1 MNVGEHTARSRRGVA
16 WVYTDQGGCTMGAQ
30 RLTRRRVAGTA
41 AGGAAAAWVLA
52 ACGAPS
58 QGGSAGSGS
67 NQALG
72 PAKISFWARGTQ
84 EFTDMMASIAQAYA
98 QANPQITMDGGYF
111 PSDGYT
117 DRLVAAAAA
126 DTLPDVYHQD
136 SQNVVSLANK
146 GIAADVAPLLA
157 KDGKVKKGD
166 FFPWAFLRAEKDGKT
181 YAMPFKGTCNVIYVN
196 QSLFDREGLAV
207 PRVPGNAT
215 GSSGREAGWTWADY
229 VSIARRLT
237 KDPTASNG
245 VWGGWSY
252 DWRAAVWQNGGDLV
266 DKAGKKALVAD
277 SPAPE
282 AIQWMADLALK
293 ERVHPKPDEGAD
305 IRPLP
310 TAFTS
315 GRIGMFA
322 GGEPDFG
329 AILKVTDFKWSA
341 VPLPLAAAGKP
352 QASFGAST
360 LYSLS
365 PKTKVQPQA
374 WAFLAWIVTQQ
385 TPQSIL
391 NQAGKLGVPPYKPI
405 YDRLFLQEPRT
416 DVKKVLGEMANAN
429 HPYLEG
435 LTVVPQIEK
444 VFSDELKNVWS
455 GQATA
460 RDATKRIA
468 DQITPL
474 LAQ

>member
-1 MNVGEHTARSRRGVA
+1 
-16 WVYTDQGGCTMGAQ
+16 
-30 RLTRRRVAGTA
+30 
-41 AGGAAAAWVLA
+41 
-52 ACGAPS
+52 
-58 QGGSAGSGS
+58 
-67 NQALG
+67 
-72 PAKISFWARGTQ
+72 
-84 EFTDMMASIAQAYA
+84 
-98 QANPQITMDGGYF
+98 
-111 PSDGYT
+111 
-117 DRLVAAAAA
+117 
-126 DTLPDVYHQD
+126 
-136 SQNVVSLANK
+136 
-146 GIAADVAPLLA
+146 
-157 KDGKVKKGD
+157 
-166 FFPWAFLRAEKDGKT
+166 
-181 YAMPFKGTCNVIYVN
+181 
-196 QSLFDREGLAV
+196 
-207 PRVPGNAT
+207 
-215 GSSGREAGWTWADY
+215 
-229 VSIARRLT
+229 
-237 KDPTASNG
+237 
-245 VWGGWSY
+245 
-252 DWRAAVWQNGGDLV
+252 
-266 DKAGKKALVAD
+266 
-277 SPAPE
+277 
-282 AIQWMADLALK
+282 MADLALK
-293 ERVHPKPDEGAD
+293 EHVHPTPSDGAD
-305 IRPLP
+305 IRTLP

-444 VFSDELKNVWS
+444 IFGDELKNVWS

-460 RDATKRIA
+460 RDATKRMA
-468 DQITPL
+468 DQIAPL
-474 LAQ
+474 LA

>member
-1 MNVGEHTARSRRGVA
+1 MSK
-16 WVYTDQGGCTMGAQ
+16 
-30 RLTRRRVAGTA
+30 TRRKLFATTFGA
-41 AGGAAAAWVLA
+41 AGVVALA

-58 QGGSAGSGS
+58 GQPGGGDSAAAG
-67 NQALG
+67 AA

-84 EFTDMMASIAQAYA
+84 EFTDMMGAIAKAYT
-98 QANPQITMDGGYF
+98 QANPKITIDGGYF

-117 DRLVAAAAA
+117 DRLVAAAAG

-146 GIAADVAPLLA
+146 GIAADVAGLLA
-157 KDGKVKKGD
+157 KDPKVKRAE
-166 FFPWAFLRAEKDGKT
+166 FFPWAFLRAEKDGKL
-181 YAMPFKGTCNVIYVN
+181 YAMPFKGTCNVMYVN
-196 QSLFDREGLAV
+196 QNLFDKTGTAL
-207 PRVPGNAT
+207 PR
-215 GSSGREAGWTWADY
+215 SGWTWADY
-229 VSIARRLT
+229 VQAARKLT
-237 KDPTASNG
+237 QNPSEPTGS
-245 VWGGWSY
+245 WGGWTY
-252 DWRAAVWQNGGDLV
+252 DWRAAVGQNGGDIV
-266 DKAGKKALVAD
+266 DKTGKKALIAE
-277 SPAPE
+277 PAAAE
-282 AIQWMADLALK
+282 AIQWLADLSLK
-293 ERVHPKPDEGAD
+293 EHVHPTPSEGAD
-305 IRPLP
+305 IRTLP

-315 GRIGMFA
+315 GRIGMFG

-329 AILKVTDFKWSA
+329 AILKTDFKWLA

-365 PKTKVQPQA
+365 PKTKVQAPA
-374 WAFLAWIVTQQ
+374 WTFLAWIVTQQ

-391 NQAGKLGVPPYKPI
+391 NEAGKMGVPPYKPI
-405 YDRLFLQEPRT
+405 YDSLFLKEPRT

-435 LTVVPQIEK
+435 LTVVPQVEK
-444 VFSDELKNVWS
+444 IFSDELKTVWA
-455 GQATA
+455 GQSTA

-474 LAQ
+474 LNQ